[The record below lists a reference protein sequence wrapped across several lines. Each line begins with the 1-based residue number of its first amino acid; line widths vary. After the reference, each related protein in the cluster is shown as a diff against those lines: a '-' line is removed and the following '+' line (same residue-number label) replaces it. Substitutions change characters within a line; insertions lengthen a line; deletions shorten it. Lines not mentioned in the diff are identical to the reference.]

1 LHEPLAQGAW
11 TSTLHRQ
18 ISINHISLK
27 HINHH
32 QERFFLFSFFYS
44 SLLSSP
50 LLSLD
55 KGGGKKDDQLSLLPS
70 RVCGRVRCYCQVSL
84 MFASCTMDHRHSL
97 ATSDTTYHS
106 FNNIELFE
114 PASPP
119 RRRKSTSSKA
129 SGSSS
134 YSSSST
140 SLRRKQQSSLPPTA
154 TTAVHHHRCSAH
166 SADESERPPTAHQ
179 MKRQDSGYES
189 YTSTPRASMSQSR
202 PTPPR
207 RTSTSNV
214 HGHFSSAS
222 TSPKARS
229 RPSTRHCVKP
239 YNHHQPQKI
248 VSSLYVVRS
257 PAAQQS
263 PPASTTTAM
272 ETVSS
277 YFQFPSPDPLDP
289 VVAVGSS
296 NTSSRQLQHA
306 ATEPA
311 HDALHQAPPQTTH
324 YWTSDRTRRL
334 EYAAIDAASRGVK
347 GWIRR
352 NLLPDCFVSQQDQH
366 VAFDDDTG
374 SVRRYRLELED
385 DIPPSPAL
393 AHGDD
398 TSLLPRRRKP
408 WQLWR

>member
-1 LHEPLAQGAW
+1 
-11 TSTLHRQ
+11 
-18 ISINHISLK
+18 
-27 HINHH
+27 
-32 QERFFLFSFFYS
+32 
-44 SLLSSP
+44 
-50 LLSLD
+50 
-55 KGGGKKDDQLSLLPS
+55 
-70 RVCGRVRCYCQVSL
+70 

-140 SLRRKQQSSLPPTA
+140 SLRRKQQSSLPATA
-154 TTAVHHHRCSAH
+154 TTAVHHHHRSAH
-166 SADESERPPTAHQ
+166 SVDESERPPTAHQ

-222 TSPKARS
+222 TSSSKARS

-239 YNHHQPQKI
+239 YNHHQPQKT

-311 HDALHQAPPQTTH
+311 HDALHPTPPQTTH

-385 DIPPSPAL
+385 DIPPSPAR

-398 TSLLPRRRKP
+398 TSLFPRRRKP
-408 WQLWR
+408 WQLWK